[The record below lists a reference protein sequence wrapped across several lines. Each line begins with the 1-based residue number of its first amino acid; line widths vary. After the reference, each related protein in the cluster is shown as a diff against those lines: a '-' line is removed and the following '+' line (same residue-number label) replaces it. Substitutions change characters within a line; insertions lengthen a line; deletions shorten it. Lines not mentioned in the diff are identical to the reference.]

1 MRIRIFFFKSNS
13 NLTDPKILSSTL
25 LNSYIDVSYIAR
37 NLELTVYI
45 SSRYL
50 YGEPVQG
57 VAYVLFGIEIN
68 GEKKRLTSMKQ
79 LNDVSG

>member
-1 MRIRIFFFKSNS
+1 MNS
-13 NLTDPKILSSTL
+13 SFLHSIYFSE
-25 LNSYIDVSYIAR
+25 V
-37 NLELTVYI
+37 TVYI

-57 VAYVLFGIEIN
+57 VAYVLFGMEIN